1 MALRHDTS
9 SNEWGVGVYASTMS
23 TQPRHPEPERAFG
36 RDGISGLVDAHRA
49 QRARDV
55 SRPDAADL
63 AAGEAAADAALARL
77 DRTRR

>member
-1 MALRHDTS
+1 MT
-9 SNEWGVGVYASTMS
+9 T
-23 TQPRHPEPERAFG
+23 TPRHPEQERVFG

-55 SRPDAADL
+55 SRPDDADR

-77 DRTRR
+77 DRIRR